1 MKHLLFALCLAGAAQ
16 PSGNAT
22 IQGTWRADAD
32 NYWTRNN
39 SERWISLQLSYDAH
53 NTGIG
58 VPERDVPALT
68 DARGDGPLHFS
79 LQRDAGTLDF
89 TGRAN
94 DGRASGDFRFFP
106 NAEFAPGMAKLGVTG
121 LSNEDVW
128 RSAIHDVSRTYTQE
142 VERQGAGKSDG
153 RLDIDELVQMR
164 IHGVTPEFIAAM
176 RDLGYKDLPVRKLVE
191 LRIHGVS
198 PEYIRAMKDLG
209 FKNAD
214 LDDFVKFRI
223 HGVTPD
229 FIKSWADLGYKNL
242 SAEDYVKLRIHG
254 VTPEM
259 VKDLNALGY
268 KDLAISD
275 LVKMRIHGV
284 TPDYIKRMRDAGYGG
299 VRIEKLVQFRIH
311 GVDEDLVQRA
321 KAHGFTNL
329 SADDLIDLAIHGRRW
344 LRSS

>member
-1 MKHLLFALCLAGAAQ
+1 MKHFLLALCLTGAAQ
-16 PSGNAT
+16 PSGSAT
-22 IQGTWRADAD
+22 IQGTWHADAD

-39 SERWISLQLSYDAH
+39 SERWISLQLSYDSR
-53 NTGIG
+53 NMGIG
-58 VPERDVPALT
+58 VPEREAPALT
-68 DARGDGPLHFS
+68 DARGDGPLHFN
-79 LQRDAGTLDF
+79 LLRDAGTIDF
-89 TGRAN
+89 TGRMN
-94 DGRASGDFRFFP
+94 YGRASGDFRFFP
-106 NAEFAPGMAKLGVTG
+106 NPEFAPGMAKLGVTG

-128 RSAIHDVSRTYTQE
+128 RSAIHDVSRRYTQDIA
-142 VERQGAGKSDG
+142 QLGAGRSDG
-153 RLDIDELVQMR
+153 RLDIDELVQMK

-176 RDLGYKDLPVRKLVE
+176 RDLGYKDLPIRKLVE
-191 LRIHGVS
+191 LRIHGVT
-198 PEYIRAMKDLG
+198 PDFVKEFATLG
-209 FKNAD
+209 YKNLD
-214 LDDFVKFRI
+214 LDDLVKMRI
-223 HGVTPD
+223 HGVT
-229 FIKSWADLGYKNL
+229 AQ
-242 SAEDYVKLRIHG
+242 
-254 VTPEM
+254 M

-299 VRIEKLVQFRIH
+299 VRVEKLVQFRIH